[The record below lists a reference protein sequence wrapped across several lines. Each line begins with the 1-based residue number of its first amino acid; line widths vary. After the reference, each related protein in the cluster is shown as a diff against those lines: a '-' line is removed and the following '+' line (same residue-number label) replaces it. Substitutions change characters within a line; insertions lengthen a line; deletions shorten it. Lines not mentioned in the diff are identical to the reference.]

1 MTLDQS
7 VNAIKAQ
14 LNTVTLSVSNLAERT
29 KATVKERNEL
39 RKEVEKLKKTIATM
53 QKSSAKKVVKKK

>member
-7 VNAIKAQ
+7 VNAINAQ
-14 LNTVTLSVSNLAERT
+14 LKAVTTSVSNLAERT

-53 QKSSAKKVVKKK
+53 QKKSASKKK